1 MKLREYFTRERLRK
15 IIFYALYI
23 FIALIVQEIV
33 LSGLRLGKYY
43 AFLLPSIAVALGMF
57 EGSFW
62 GSMLA
67 LVLGLF
73 TDLMYPETVI
83 MYMILFPAT
92 AFTVGFLVRFFL
104 NRSFLAYM
112 GSAFIC
118 LIVTGLVQ
126 GLKVLMTDSFTV
138 EVFVTVV
145 VQTLISLPLAALCYF
160 PPMRFRESLS

>member
-33 LSGLRLGKYY
+33 LSGLMLGKYY
-43 AFLLPSIAVALGMF
+43 AFLLPSVAVALGMF

-145 VQTLISLPLAALCYF
+145 VQTS
-160 PPMRFRESLS
+160 RFRLRCFAIFRP

>member
-1 MKLREYFTRERLRK
+1 MEQRFTTVIVPKTGWFDFHLKEVLKYRDL
-15 IIFYALYI
+15 IFLFVKRNFVSQYKQTILGPVWFVVQPAL
-23 FIALIVQEIV
+23 
-33 LSGLRLGKYY
+33 
-43 AFLLPSIAVALGMF
+43 
-57 EGSFW
+57 
-62 GSMLA
+62 
-67 LVLGLF
+67 
-73 TDLMYPETVI
+73 TVI

-145 VQTLISLPLAALCYF
+145 VQTLISLPLAVLCYF